1 MIRVA
6 NGYSFYSLVLILS
19 NTKMLNRRI
28 LRLKAMQ
35 ALYALEQAQR
45 SNYQL
50 ALDYIHQ
57 KFEPNLNSMVI
68 PTNEEVA
75 QKRKLGKELFEAN
88 YQNESLEAKSEHA
101 DVDIA
106 VAEAMRMYD
115 LQIQK
120 ERRFQKQEM
129 VKKTEGIHD
138 DYLKLLKLLISLAD
152 HSEADYNSRKARQYS
167 KEVVFESE
175 LHFTNNALIKH
186 LTGHKEL
193 QELLIGSNWA
203 TENIKHW
210 FKLLKEEEFYKNY
223 LTIKKPTF
231 SEDKEFVILLAR
243 DFIMQNEVL
252 DGFFDEHDIYWSENR
267 SVLRNMLLKTVKN
280 IEEESID
287 NSSSNKPVELYLLS
301 RNWEDD
307 KEFFEELFQNTVNE
321 SLQNEKLISDRL
333 KNWDINRVALTDTL
347 ILKMAISEM
356 THCPS
361 IPVKVSINEY
371 VELAK
376 NYSTPKSKEFVNGIL
391 DTLSEYLVSEGLIKK
406 SGRGLLDNQ

>member
-1 MIRVA
+1 MIRIT

-68 PTNEEVA
+68 PTAEEVA

-88 YQNESLEAKSEHA
+88 YQNESLEAKSEKEHA
-101 DVDIA
+101 DVDI
-106 VAEAMRMYD
+106 VVSEAMRIYTT
-115 LQIQK
+115 QIQK

-138 DYLKLLKLLISLAD
+138 DYLKLLKLLMALAD

-167 KEVVFESE
+167 QEVVFESE

-186 LTGHKEL
+186 LVGHQEL
-193 QELLIGSNWA
+193 RELLIGSNRA

-223 LTIKKPTF
+223 LSIKKPTF
-231 SEDKEFVILLAR
+231 LEDKEFIITLTR
-243 DFIMQNEVL
+243 DFIMQNDVL
-252 DGFFDEHDIYWSENR
+252 DSYFDENDIYWSENR

-280 IEEESID
+280 IEEENILT
-287 NSSSNKPVELYLLS
+287 NTPVELYLLS

-321 SLQNEKLISDRL
+321 SLKNEKLISDRL
-333 KNWDINRVALTDTL
+333 KNWDITRVALTDTL

-356 THCPS
+356 MHCPS

-391 DTLSEYLVSEGLIKK
+391 DTLSEHLVSEGLIKK

>member
-1 MIRVA
+1 
-6 NGYSFYSLVLILS
+6 
-19 NTKMLNRRI
+19 MLNRRI

-68 PTNEEVA
+68 PTAEEVA
-75 QKRKLGKELFEAN
+75 QKRNLGKELFKAN
-88 YQNESLEAKSEHA
+88 YQNESLEKQSEHPE
-101 DVDIA
+101 VDLA
-106 VAEAMRMYD
+106 VSEAMRTYN

-120 ERRFQKQEM
+120 ERRLQKQEM
-129 VKKTEGIHD
+129 IKKTEGIHD
-138 DYLKLLKLLISLAD
+138 DYLKLLKLLITLAD
-152 HSEADYNSRKARQYS
+152 YSEASYNSRKARQYS
-167 KEVVFESE
+167 KEVIFDSE

-186 LTGHKEL
+186 LIEHKEL
-193 QELLIGSNWA
+193 QELLVGSNWA
-203 TENIKHW
+203 TENVKHW
-210 FKLLKEEEFYKNY
+210 FKILKEEEFYKNY
-223 LTIKKPTF
+223 LLLEAPTF
-231 SEDKEFVILLAR
+231 EEDKEFMINLTR

-252 DGFFDEHDIYWSENR
+252 DGFFDENDIYWSENR

-280 IEEESID
+280 IEEENTID
-287 NSSSNKPVELYLLS
+287 TPVELYLLS

-321 SLQNEKLISDRL
+321 SLQNEQLISERL
-333 KNWDINRVALTDTL
+333 KNWDINRVAMTDTL
-347 ILKMAISEM
+347 ILKMAMSEM
-356 THCPS
+356 MHCPS
-361 IPVKVSINEY
+361 IPVKVTINEY

-391 DTLSEYLVSEGLIKK
+391 DTISEYLLAEGKVKK

>member
-1 MIRVA
+1 
-6 NGYSFYSLVLILS
+6 
-19 NTKMLNRRI
+19 MLNRRI

-57 KFEPNLNSMVI
+57 RFEPNLNSMVI
-68 PTNEEVA
+68 PTAESVA

-88 YQNESLEAKSEHA
+88 YQNENLDAKSEFE
-101 DVDIA
+101 DVDEA
-106 VAEAMRMYD
+106 VRDAMRTYD
-115 LQIQK
+115 LQLQK
-120 ERRFQKQEM
+120 ERRLHKIDM
-129 VKKTEGIHD
+129 IKKTEGILD
-138 DYLKLLKLLISLAD
+138 DYFKLLKLLISLAD
-152 HSEADYNSRKARQYS
+152 HSEAEYNSRRIRQYS
-167 KEVVFESE
+167 KEMVYESE
-175 LHFTNNALIKH
+175 LHLTNNALIKH
-186 LTGHKEL
+186 LRTHQEL
-193 QELLIGSNWA
+193 QEKLVGSNWA
-203 TENIKHW
+203 TENIKNW
-210 FKLLKEEEFYKNY
+210 FKLLKEEEFYVTY
-223 LTIKKPTF
+223 LAIKKPTF
-231 SEDKEFVILLAR
+231 EEDKEFIVSLTR

-252 DGFFDEHDIYWSENR
+252 DDYFDENDIYWSENR
-267 SVLRNMLLKTVKN
+267 SVLRNMVLKTVKN
-280 IEEESID
+280 IEEENRD
-287 NSSSNKPVELYLLS
+287 TGLSNKPVELYLLS

-321 SLQNEKLISDRL
+321 SLQNEKLISERL

-356 THCPS
+356 MHCPS
-361 IPVKVSINEY
+361 IPVKVTINEY

-391 DTLSEYLVSEGLIKK
+391 DTLSEYLVTEGQVKK

>member
-1 MIRVA
+1 
-6 NGYSFYSLVLILS
+6 
-19 NTKMLNRRI
+19 MLNRRI

-50 ALDYIHQ
+50 SLDYIHER
-57 KFEPNLNSMVI
+57 FEPNLNSMII
-68 PTNEEVA
+68 PTSEEVA
-75 QKRKLGKELFEAN
+75 LKRKLGKEIFEVN
-88 YQNESLEAKSEHA
+88 YQNESLEAKSEQPTV
-101 DVDIA
+101 DV
-106 VAEAMRMYD
+106 VVSEAIRMYNTN
-115 LQIQK
+115 IQK

-138 DYLKLLKLLISLAD
+138 DYFKLLKLLMTLAD
-152 HSEADYNSRKARQYS
+152 FSEADYNSRKARQYS
-167 KEVVFESE
+167 KEVIFESE
-175 LHFTNNALIKH
+175 LHFANNPLIKH
-186 LTGHKEL
+186 LKQHQEL
-193 QELLIGSNWA
+193 QEHLKGTNWA
-203 TENIKHW
+203 SENIKNW
-210 FKLLKEEEFYKNY
+210 FRILKEEEFYQKY
-223 LTIKKPTF
+223 LALKKPTF
-231 SEDKEFVILLAR
+231 SEDKEFMITLTR

-252 DGFFDEHDIYWSENR
+252 DDYFDEHDIYWSENR

-280 IEEESID
+280 IEEETIS
-287 NSSSNKPVELYLLS
+287 KPVELYLLS

-321 SLQNEKLISDRL
+321 SLENEKLISDRL

-356 THCPS
+356 MHCPS
-361 IPVKVSINEY
+361 IPVKVTINEY

-391 DTLSEYLVSEGLIKK
+391 DTLSEYLVTEGHVKK

>member
-1 MIRVA
+1 MIRIT

-68 PTNEEVA
+68 PTAEEVA

-88 YQNESLEAKSEHA
+88 YQNESLEAKSEKEHA
-101 DVDIA
+101 DVDI
-106 VAEAMRMYD
+106 VVSEAMRIYTT
-115 LQIQK
+115 QIQK

-138 DYLKLLKLLISLAD
+138 DYLKLLKLLMALAD

-167 KEVVFESE
+167 QEVVFESE

-186 LTGHKEL
+186 LVGHQEL
-193 QELLIGSNWA
+193 RELLIGSNWA

-223 LTIKKPTF
+223 LSIKKPTF
-231 SEDKEFVILLAR
+231 LEDKEFIITLTR
-243 DFIMQNEVL
+243 DFIMQNDVL
-252 DGFFDEHDIYWSENR
+252 DSYFDENDIYWSENR

-280 IEEESID
+280 IEEENILT
-287 NSSSNKPVELYLLS
+287 NTPVELYLLS

-321 SLQNEKLISDRL
+321 SLKNEKLISDRL
-333 KNWDINRVALTDTL
+333 KNWDITRVALTDTL

-356 THCPS
+356 MHCPS

-391 DTLSEYLVSEGLIKK
+391 DTLSEHLVSEGLIKK

>member
-1 MIRVA
+1 
-6 NGYSFYSLVLILS
+6 
-19 NTKMLNRRI
+19 MLNRRI

-50 ALDYIHQ
+50 ALDYIYQ

-68 PTNEEVA
+68 PTAEEVA
-75 QKRKLGKELFEAN
+75 QKRKLGKEIFEAN
-88 YQNESLEAKSEHA
+88 YQNESLEAKSEQPTV
-101 DVDIA
+101 DVA
-106 VAEAMRMYD
+106 VGEAMRMYNA
-115 LQIQK
+115 QIQK
-120 ERRFQKQEM
+120 ERRLQKQEM
-129 VKKTEGIHD
+129 VKKTEEIHD
-138 DYLKLLKLLISLAD
+138 DYLKLLKLLMSLAN
-152 HSEADYNSRKARQYS
+152 HSESDYHSRKARQYS
-167 KEVVFESE
+167 KEIVFESE
-175 LHFTNNALIKH
+175 LHFTNNALVKH
-186 LTGHKEL
+186 LTAHKEL
-193 QELLIGSNWA
+193 QELLIGSHWA
-203 TENIKHW
+203 TENIKQW
-210 FKLLKEEEFYKNY
+210 FKLLREEEFYKKY
-223 LTIKKPTF
+223 LTVKKPTF
-231 SEDKEFVILLAR
+231 SEDKEFIVMLAR

-252 DGFFDEHDIYWSENR
+252 DSFFDENDIYWSENR

-280 IEEESID
+280 IEEENTD
-287 NSSSNKPVELYLLS
+287 NGNAPVELYLLS

-356 THCPS
+356 MHCPS
-361 IPVKVSINEY
+361 IPVKVTINEY

-391 DTLSEYLVSEGLIKK
+391 DTVSEYLVNEGHIKK

>member
-1 MIRVA
+1 
-6 NGYSFYSLVLILS
+6 
-19 NTKMLNRRI
+19 MLNRRI
-28 LRLKAMQ
+28 LRLKTMQ

-68 PTNEEVA
+68 PTAEEVA
-75 QKRKLGKELFEAN
+75 QKRKLGKEIFEAN
-88 YQNESLEAKSEHA
+88 YRNETLEAQSEHG
-101 DVDIA
+101 DVDLA
-106 VAEAMRMYD
+106 VSEAMRMYNT
-115 LQIQK
+115 QIQK
-120 ERRFQKQEM
+120 ERRLQKQEM
-129 VKKTEGIHD
+129 IKKTEGIHD
-138 DYLKLLKLLISLAD
+138 DYLKLLKLLMALAD

-167 KEVVFESE
+167 NEVVFDSE

-186 LTGHKEL
+186 LIGHKEL
-193 QELLIGSNWA
+193 QELLVGSNWA
-203 TENIKHW
+203 TSTIKHW
-210 FKLLKEEEFYKNY
+210 FQILKEEEFYKKY
-223 LTIKKPTF
+223 LAIKQPTF
-231 SEDKEFVILLAR
+231 LEDKEFMITLTR
-243 DFIMQNEVL
+243 DFIMKNEVL
-252 DGFFDEHDIYWSENR
+252 DGYFDENDIYWSENR

-280 IEEESID
+280 IEEE
-287 NSSSNKPVELYLLS
+287 NVVNNTPVELYLLS

-321 SLQNEKLISDRL
+321 SLENEQLISERL
-333 KNWDINRVALTDTL
+333 KNWDINRVAMTDTL

-356 THCPS
+356 LHCPS

-391 DTLSEYLVSEGLIKK
+391 DTLSEYLLSEGKIKK

>member
-88 YQNESLEAKSEHA
+88 YQNETLEAKSEHA

-106 VAEAMRMYD
+106 VSEAMRMYD

-138 DYLKLLKLLISLAD
+138 DYLKLLKLLMALAD

-167 KEVVFESE
+167 NEVVFESE

-186 LTGHKEL
+186 LTAHKEL

-223 LTIKKPTF
+223 LSIKKPTF

-252 DGFFDEHDIYWSENR
+252 DGYFDENDIYWSENR

-280 IEEESID
+280 IEEKNID
-287 NSSSNKPVELYLLS
+287 NNEPVELYLLS

-356 THCPS
+356 VHCPS

>member
-1 MIRVA
+1 
-6 NGYSFYSLVLILS
+6 
-19 NTKMLNRRI
+19 MLNRRI

-68 PTNEEVA
+68 PTAEEVA
-75 QKRKLGKELFEAN
+75 QKRKLGKELFTAN

-106 VAEAMRMYD
+106 VSEAMRMYN

-120 ERRFQKQEM
+120 ERRLQKQEM
-129 VKKTEGIHD
+129 VRKTEGIHD
-138 DYLKLLKLLISLAD
+138 DYLKLLKLLMSLAD
-152 HSEADYNSRKARQYS
+152 HSEVDYNSRKARQYS

-175 LHFTNNALIKH
+175 LHFTNNALVKH
-186 LTGHKEL
+186 LIAHKEL

-210 FKLLKEEEFYKNY
+210 FKLLREEEFYIKY
-223 LTIKKPTF
+223 LTLKKPTF
-231 SEDKEFVILLAR
+231 SEDKEFMITLTR

-252 DGFFDEHDIYWSENR
+252 DDFFDENDIYWSENR
-267 SVLRNMLLKTVKN
+267 AVLRNMLLKTVKN
-280 IEEESID
+280 IEEESI
-287 NSSSNKPVELYLLS
+287 SNNEPVELYLLS

-307 KEFFEELFQNTVNE
+307 KEFFEELFQNTVDE
-321 SLQNEKLISDRL
+321 SLKNEKLISDRL

-356 THCPS
+356 IHCPS

-391 DTLSEYLVSEGLIKK
+391 DTLSEYLVNEGQIKK

>member
-1 MIRVA
+1 
-6 NGYSFYSLVLILS
+6 
-19 NTKMLNRRI
+19 MLNRRI

-75 QKRKLGKELFEAN
+75 QKRKLGKQLFKEN
-88 YQNESLEAKSEHA
+88 YQNETLEAVGEHA
-101 DVDIA
+101 DVDVA
-106 VAEAMRMYD
+106 VSEAMRIYN

-120 ERRFQKQEM
+120 ERRLQKLEM

-152 HSEADYNSRKARQYS
+152 HSENEYHSRKARQYS
-167 KEVVFESE
+167 KEIVFDSE
-175 LHFTNNALIKH
+175 LHFVNNALIKH
-186 LTGHKEL
+186 LKEHQEL
-193 QELLIGSNWA
+193 QDLLVGLNWNSV
-203 TENIKHW
+203 TIKHW

-223 LTIKKPTF
+223 LALKKPTF
-231 SEDKEFVILLAR
+231 LHDKEFMITLTR

-252 DGFFDEHDIYWSENR
+252 DDFFDENDIYWSENR

-280 IEEESID
+280 IEEQENIS
-287 NSSSNKPVELYLLS
+287 NNKPVELYVLS

-307 KEFFEELFQNTVNE
+307 REFFEELFQNTVNE
-321 SLQNEKLISDRL
+321 SLENEKLISERL
-333 KNWDINRVALTDTL
+333 KNWDINRVAMTDTL

-356 THCPS
+356 IHCPS

-391 DTLSEYLVSEGLIKK
+391 DTLSEYLLNEGKIKK

>member
-106 VAEAMRMYD
+106 VGEAMRMYD
-115 LQIQK
+115 LQVQK

-138 DYLKLLKLLISLAD
+138 DYLKLLKLLMSLAD

-223 LTIKKPTF
+223 LAIKKPTF
-231 SEDKEFVILLAR
+231 SEDKEFIISLAR

-252 DGFFDEHDIYWSENR
+252 DGYFDENDIYWSENR

-280 IEEESID
+280 IEEENIST
-287 NSSSNKPVELYLLS
+287 NTPVELYLLS

-321 SLQNEKLISDRL
+321 SLLNEKLISDRL

-356 THCPS
+356 VHCPS

>member
-1 MIRVA
+1 
-6 NGYSFYSLVLILS
+6 
-19 NTKMLNRRI
+19 MLNRRI

-68 PTNEEVA
+68 PTAEEVA

-88 YQNESLEAKSEHA
+88 YQNETLEAKSEHPTV
-101 DVDIA
+101 DVA
-106 VAEAMRMYD
+106 VSEAMRIYNT
-115 LQIQK
+115 QIQK
-120 ERRFQKQEM
+120 ERRYQKQEM
-129 VKKTEGIHD
+129 IKKTEAIHD
-138 DYLKLLKLLISLAD
+138 DYLKLLKLLMALAD
-152 HSEADYNSRKARQYS
+152 HSEAEYNSRKARQYS
-167 KEVVFESE
+167 KETVYESE

-186 LTGHKEL
+186 LVAHKEL
-193 QELLIGSNWA
+193 QELLVGSNWA

-210 FKLLKEEEFYKNY
+210 FKLLKEEEFYKKY
-223 LTIKKPTF
+223 LNLKKPTF
-231 SEDKEFVILLAR
+231 LEDKEFMISLTR

-252 DGFFDEHDIYWSENR
+252 DDFFDENDIYWSENR

-280 IEEESID
+280 IEEENIT
-287 NSSSNKPVELYLLS
+287 NNKPVELYLLS

-307 KEFFEELFQNTVNE
+307 KEFFEDLFQNTVNE
-321 SLQNEKLISDRL
+321 SIQNEKIISERL

-356 THCPS
+356 MHCPS
-361 IPVKVSINEY
+361 IPVKVTINEY

-391 DTLSEYLVSEGLIKK
+391 DTVSEYLVNEGQIKK

>member
-1 MIRVA
+1 
-6 NGYSFYSLVLILS
+6 
-19 NTKMLNRRI
+19 MLNRRI

-68 PTNEEVA
+68 PTAEEVA
-75 QKRKLGKELFEAN
+75 QKRKLGKELFKAN
-88 YQNESLEAKSEHA
+88 YQNETLEAKSEQPTV
-101 DVDIA
+101 DVA
-106 VAEAMRMYD
+106 VSEAMRMYNT
-115 LQIQK
+115 QILK

-129 VKKTEGIHD
+129 TKKTEAIHD
-138 DYLKLLKLLISLAD
+138 DYLKLLKLLMALAD
-152 HSEADYNSRKARQYS
+152 HSEAEYNSRKARQYS
-167 KEVVFESE
+167 KETVYDSE

-186 LTGHKEL
+186 LVAHKEL

-210 FKLLKEEEFYKNY
+210 FKILKEEEFYKKY
-223 LTIKKPTF
+223 LSLKTPTF
-231 SEDKEFVILLAR
+231 LEDKEFMITLTR
-243 DFIMQNEVL
+243 DFIMQNDVL
-252 DGFFDEHDIYWSENR
+252 DDFFDANDIYWSENR

-280 IEEESID
+280 IEEENILE
-287 NSSSNKPVELYLLS
+287 NKPVELYLLS

-307 KEFFEELFQNTVNE
+307 KEFFEELFQNTVDE
-321 SLQNEKLISDRL
+321 SLKNENLISERL
-333 KNWDINRVALTDTL
+333 KNWDINRVAMTDTL

-356 THCPS
+356 MHCPS
-361 IPVKVSINEY
+361 IPVKVTINEY

-391 DTLSEYLVSEGLIKK
+391 DTLSEYLINEGQIKK

>member
-1 MIRVA
+1 
-6 NGYSFYSLVLILS
+6 
-19 NTKMLNRRI
+19 MLNRRI

-57 KFEPNLNSMVI
+57 KFEPNLNSMII
-68 PTNEEVA
+68 PRAEEVA
-75 QKRKLGKELFEAN
+75 QKRKLGKEIFEAN
-88 YQNESLEAKSEHA
+88 YQNESLEVKTEHSE
-101 DVDIA
+101 VDLA
-106 VAEAMRMYD
+106 VSEAIHMYN

-120 ERRFQKQEM
+120 ERRLQKQEM
-129 VKKTEGIHD
+129 VRKTEGIYD
-138 DYLKLLKLLISLAD
+138 DYLKLLQLLISL
-152 HSEADYNSRKARQYS
+152 SVQSGNDYHSRKARQYS
-167 KEVVFESE
+167 KEIVYESE
-175 LHFTNNALIKH
+175 LHFSTNSLIKH
-186 LTGHKEL
+186 LKEHQEL
-193 QELLIGSNWA
+193 QELLKGTNWT
-203 TENIKHW
+203 TETIKHW

-223 LTIKKPTF
+223 LSIKNPTF
-231 SEDKEFVILLAR
+231 LEDKEFMITLTR

-252 DGFFDEHDIYWSENR
+252 DSYFDENDIYWSENR
-267 SVLRNMLLKTVKN
+267 SVLRNMLLKTIKN
-280 IEEESID
+280 IEQEHVSE
-287 NSSSNKPVELYLLS
+287 NKPVELYLLS

-307 KEFFEELFQNTVNE
+307 KEFFEELFQNTVDE
-321 SLQNEKLISDRL
+321 SLQNEKLISERL
-333 KNWDINRVALTDTL
+333 KNWDINRVAMTDTL

-356 THCPS
+356 LHCPS

-391 DTLSEYLVSEGLIKK
+391 DTLSEYLVNEGKVKK

>member
-1 MIRVA
+1 MIRII

-68 PTNEEVA
+68 PTAEEVA

-88 YQNESLEAKSEHA
+88 YQNESLEAKSEKEYA

-106 VAEAMRMYD
+106 VSEAMRMYNT
-115 LQIQK
+115 QIQK

-138 DYLKLLKLLISLAD
+138 DYLKLLKLLMALAD

-186 LTGHKEL
+186 LTAHQEL
-193 QELLIGSNWA
+193 RELLIGSNWA
-203 TENIKHW
+203 TENVKHW

-231 SEDKEFVILLAR
+231 LEDKEFIITLTR

-252 DGFFDEHDIYWSENR
+252 DGFFDENDIYWSENR

-280 IEEESID
+280 IEEENIST
-287 NSSSNKPVELYLLS
+287 NTPVELYLLS

-356 THCPS
+356 MHCPS

-391 DTLSEYLVSEGLIKK
+391 DTLSEYLVSEGQIKK

>member
-1 MIRVA
+1 MMRIA

-57 KFEPNLNSMVI
+57 KFEPNLNLMVI

-88 YQNESLEAKSEHA
+88 YQNESLEAKSEEPTV
-101 DVDIA
+101 DVA
-106 VAEAMRMYD
+106 VSEAIRMYNT
-115 LQIQK
+115 QIQK
-120 ERRFQKQEM
+120 ERRLHKQDM
-129 VKKTEGIHD
+129 IKKTEAIHD
-138 DYLKLLKLLISLAD
+138 DYLKLLKLLMSLAD

-167 KEVVFESE
+167 KEVTFESE

-186 LTGHKEL
+186 LIGHKEL

-210 FKLLKEEEFYKNY
+210 FKLLREEEFYKKY
-223 LTIKKPTF
+223 LSIKKPTF
-231 SEDKEFVILLAR
+231 LEDKEFIVTLTR

-252 DGFFDEHDIYWSENR
+252 DDFFDENDIYWSENR
-267 SVLRNMLLKTVKN
+267 GVIRNMLLKTVKN
-280 IEEESID
+280 IEEENID
-287 NSSSNKPVELYLLS
+287 TGLGNKPVELYLLS

-321 SLQNEKLISDRL
+321 SLQNEKLIGERL
-333 KNWDINRVALTDTL
+333 KNWDINRVALTDAL

-356 THCPS
+356 MHCPS
-361 IPVKVSINEY
+361 IPVKVTINEY

-391 DTLSEYLVSEGLIKK
+391 DTLSEYLVTEGHIKK

>member
-1 MIRVA
+1 
-6 NGYSFYSLVLILS
+6 
-19 NTKMLNRRI
+19 MLNRRI

-57 KFEPNLNSMVI
+57 KFEPNLNSMII
-68 PTNEEVA
+68 PTSEEVA
-75 QKRKLGKELFEAN
+75 QKRKLGKELFKAN
-88 YQNESLEAKSEHA
+88 YQNETLEAKSEHA

-106 VAEAMRMYD
+106 VGEAMRMYD
-115 LQIQK
+115 MQIQK

-129 VKKTEGIHD
+129 IKKTEGIHD
-138 DYLKLLKLLISLAD
+138 DYLKLLKLLMALAD

-186 LTGHKEL
+186 LEGHKEL

-210 FKLLKEEEFYKNY
+210 FKLVREEEFYKKY
-223 LTIKKPTF
+223 LSIKQPTF
-231 SEDKEFVILLAR
+231 LEDKEFMIILTR

-252 DGFFDEHDIYWSENR
+252 DDFFDENDIYWSENR

-280 IEEESID
+280 IEEE
-287 NSSSNKPVELYLLS
+287 NSTNNTPVELYLLS

-361 IPVKVSINEY
+361 IPIKVSINEY

-391 DTLSEYLVSEGLIKK
+391 DTLSEYLVSEGQIKK

>member
-1 MIRVA
+1 MIRIA
-6 NGYSFYSLVLILS
+6 NGYSFYSLVLIFPY
-19 NTKMLNRRI
+19 TKMLNRRI

-57 KFEPNLNSMVI
+57 KFEPNLNSMLI
-68 PTNEEVA
+68 PTAEEVA

-88 YQNESLEAKSEHA
+88 YQNETLEAKSEQPE
-101 DVDIA
+101 VDLA
-106 VAEAMRMYD
+106 VSEAMRMYNT
-115 LQIQK
+115 QIQK

-129 VKKTEGIHD
+129 IKKTEGIHD
-138 DYLKLLKLLISLAD
+138 DYLKLLKLLMVLAD

-186 LTGHKEL
+186 LVGHKEL
-193 QELLIGSNWA
+193 QELLIGTNWA

-210 FKLLKEEEFYKNY
+210 FKILREEEFYKKY
-223 LTIKKPTF
+223 LSLKKPTF
-231 SEDKEFVILLAR
+231 SEDKEFMIALTR

-252 DGFFDEHDIYWSENR
+252 DDYFDENDIYWSENR

-280 IEEESID
+280 IEEENIL
-287 NSSSNKPVELYLLS
+287 NNTPVELYLLS

-321 SLQNEKLISDRL
+321 SLQNEKLISERL

-347 ILKMAISEM
+347 ILKMANSEM
-356 THCPS
+356 MHCPS

-391 DTLSEYLVSEGLIKK
+391 DTLSEYLVNEGLIKK

>member
-1 MIRVA
+1 
-6 NGYSFYSLVLILS
+6 
-19 NTKMLNRRI
+19 MLNRRI

-50 ALDYIHQ
+50 SLDYIHQ

-68 PTNEEVA
+68 PTAEEVA

-88 YQNESLEAKSEHA
+88 YQNETLEAKSEQA
-101 DVDIA
+101 EVDVA
-106 VAEAMRMYD
+106 VSEAIRIYNT
-115 LQIQK
+115 QIQK
-120 ERRFQKQEM
+120 ERRLQKQEM
-129 VKKTEGIHD
+129 IKKTEGIHD
-138 DYLKLLKLLISLAD
+138 DYLKLLKLLMSLAD

-167 KEVVFESE
+167 KEVIFDSE
-175 LHFTNNALIKH
+175 LHFTNNALIQH
-186 LTGHKEL
+186 LVGHKEL
-193 QELLIGSNWA
+193 QDLLIGSNWA
-203 TENIKHW
+203 TSTIKDW
-210 FKLLKEEEFYKNY
+210 FKILREEEFYKKY
-223 LTIKKPTF
+223 LTLKTPTF
-231 SEDKEFVILLAR
+231 SEDKEFMITLTR
-243 DFIMQNEVL
+243 DFIMQNDVL
-252 DGFFDEHDIYWSENR
+252 DDFFDENDIYWSENR

-280 IEEESID
+280 IEEENID
-287 NSSSNKPVELYLLS
+287 NELGTKPVELYLLS

-321 SLQNEKLISDRL
+321 SLQNEKLIAERL

-356 THCPS
+356 MHCPS

-391 DTLSEYLVSEGLIKK
+391 DTVSEYLVNEGQIKK

>member
-1 MIRVA
+1 
-6 NGYSFYSLVLILS
+6 
-19 NTKMLNRRI
+19 MLNRRI

-68 PTNEEVA
+68 PTAEEVA
-75 QKRKLGKELFEAN
+75 QKRNLGKELFKVN
-88 YQNESLEAKSEHA
+88 YQNESLEKQSEHPE
-101 DVDIA
+101 VDLA
-106 VAEAMRMYD
+106 VSEAMRTYN

-120 ERRFQKQEM
+120 ERRLQKQEM
-129 VKKTEGIHD
+129 IKKTEGIHD
-138 DYLKLLKLLISLAD
+138 DYLKLLKLLITLAD
-152 HSEADYNSRKARQYS
+152 YSEASYNSRKARQYS
-167 KEVVFESE
+167 KEVIFDSE

-186 LTGHKEL
+186 LIEHKEL
-193 QELLIGSNWA
+193 QELLVGSNWA
-203 TENIKHW
+203 TENVKHW
-210 FKLLKEEEFYKNY
+210 FKILKEEEFYKNY
-223 LTIKKPTF
+223 LLLEAPTF
-231 SEDKEFVILLAR
+231 EEDKEFMINLTR

-252 DGFFDEHDIYWSENR
+252 DGFFDENDIYWSENR

-280 IEEESID
+280 IEEENTID
-287 NSSSNKPVELYLLS
+287 TPVELYLLS

-321 SLQNEKLISDRL
+321 SLQNEQLISERL
-333 KNWDINRVALTDTL
+333 KNWDINRVAMTDTL
-347 ILKMAISEM
+347 ILKMAMSEM
-356 THCPS
+356 MHCPS
-361 IPVKVSINEY
+361 IPVKVTINEY

-391 DTLSEYLVSEGLIKK
+391 DTISEYLLAEGKVKK

>member
-1 MIRVA
+1 
-6 NGYSFYSLVLILS
+6 
-19 NTKMLNRRI
+19 MLNRRI

-57 KFEPNLNSMVI
+57 RFEPNLNSMVI
-68 PTNEEVA
+68 PTAEEVA
-75 QKRKLGKELFEAN
+75 QKRKLGKEIFEAN
-88 YQNESLEAKSEHA
+88 YQNESLEAKSEHPEV
-101 DVDIA
+101 DVA
-106 VAEAMRMYD
+106 VSEAMRIYNT
-115 LQIQK
+115 QIEK
-120 ERRFQKQEM
+120 ERRLQKQEM
-129 VKKTEGIHD
+129 IRKTEGIHE
-138 DYLKLLKLLISLAD
+138 DYLKLLKLLMALAD

-167 KEVVFESE
+167 KEVIFDSE
-175 LHFTNNALIKH
+175 LHFTNNVLIKH
-186 LTGHKEL
+186 LVGHKEL

-223 LTIKKPTF
+223 LSLKKPTF
-231 SEDKEFVILLAR
+231 LEDKEFMITLTR

-252 DGFFDEHDIYWSENR
+252 DSFFDENDIYWSENR

-280 IEEESID
+280 IEEENIL
-287 NSSSNKPVELYLLS
+287 NNKPVELYLLS

-321 SLQNEKLISDRL
+321 SLKNEKLISERL
-333 KNWDINRVALTDTL
+333 KNWDINRVALTDTI

-356 THCPS
+356 MHCPS
-361 IPVKVSINEY
+361 IPVKVTINEY

-391 DTLSEYLVSEGLIKK
+391 DTVSEYLINEGQIKK

>member
-1 MIRVA
+1 
-6 NGYSFYSLVLILS
+6 
-19 NTKMLNRRI
+19 MLNRRI

-68 PTNEEVA
+68 PTAEEVA

-88 YQNESLEAKSEHA
+88 YQNETLEAKSEHG
-101 DVDIA
+101 DVDLA
-106 VAEAMRMYD
+106 VSEAMRMYNT
-115 LQIQK
+115 QIQK

-129 VKKTEGIHD
+129 VRKTEGIHD
-138 DYLKLLKLLISLAD
+138 DYLKLLKLLMSLAD

-186 LTGHKEL
+186 LIGHKEL

-210 FKLLKEEEFYKNY
+210 FKLLREEEFYKKY
-223 LTIKKPTF
+223 LAIKQPTF
-231 SEDKEFVILLAR
+231 LEDKEFMISLTR

-252 DGFFDEHDIYWSENR
+252 DGFFDENDIYWSENR

-280 IEEESID
+280 IEEE
-287 NSSSNKPVELYLLS
+287 NVVNNTPVELYLLS

-321 SLQNEKLISDRL
+321 SLQNEQLISERL
-333 KNWDINRVALTDTL
+333 KNWDINRVAMTDTL

-356 THCPS
+356 IHCPS

-391 DTLSEYLVSEGLIKK
+391 DTLSEYLVNEGKIKK

>member
-1 MIRVA
+1 
-6 NGYSFYSLVLILS
+6 
-19 NTKMLNRRI
+19 MLNRRI

-68 PTNEEVA
+68 PTAEEVA

-88 YQNESLEAKSEHA
+88 YQNETLESKSEQPTV
-101 DVDIA
+101 DVA
-106 VAEAMRMYD
+106 VSEAMRMYNT
-115 LQIQK
+115 QIQK
-120 ERRFQKQEM
+120 ERRFQRQEM
-129 VKKTEGIHD
+129 IKKTEAIHD
-138 DYLKLLKLLISLAD
+138 DYLKLLKLLMALAD
-152 HSEADYNSRKARQYS
+152 HSEAEYNSRKARQYS
-167 KEVVFESE
+167 NEIVFDSE

-186 LTGHKEL
+186 LVAHKEL

-210 FKLLKEEEFYKNY
+210 FKILKEEEFYKKY
-223 LTIKKPTF
+223 LSLKNPTF
-231 SEDKEFVILLAR
+231 LEDKEFMISLTR

-252 DGFFDEHDIYWSENR
+252 DGFFDENDIYWTENR
-267 SVLRNMLLKTVKN
+267 SVLRNMLLKTIKN
-280 IEEESID
+280 IEEENIV
-287 NSSSNKPVELYLLS
+287 NNQPVELYLLS

-321 SLQNEKLISDRL
+321 SLQNEKLISERL
-333 KNWDINRVALTDTL
+333 KNWDINRVAMTDTL

-356 THCPS
+356 MHCPS
-361 IPVKVSINEY
+361 IPVKVTINEY

-391 DTLSEYLVSEGLIKK
+391 DTVSEYLVNEGQIKK